1 MISFAPTLQTSTLLN
16 GTKYKHNKFYQN
28 RSINMERADINSF
41 TPLRKM
47 QPSDS
52 RLFVD
57 LETNVDTKFNENPT
71 NSVFADSES

>member
-1 MISFAPTLQTSTLLN
+1 
-16 GTKYKHNKFYQN
+16 
-28 RSINMERADINSF
+28 
-41 TPLRKM
+41 M